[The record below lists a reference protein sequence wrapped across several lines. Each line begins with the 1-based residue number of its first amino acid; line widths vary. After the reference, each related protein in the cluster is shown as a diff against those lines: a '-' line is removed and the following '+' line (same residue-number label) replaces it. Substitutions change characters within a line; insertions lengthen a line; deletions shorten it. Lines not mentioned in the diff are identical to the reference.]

1 MRKARFTEEQMVAII
16 READRE
22 PVSVVAKRHGIS
34 EQTIYT
40 WRKRFGGFQT
50 NDIRRLKQLEVENA
64 RLKKLV
70 AERDLKDRDHEGS
83 RRKKLVSVPA
93 RRRQVAYSRERGL
106 SARRACTLF
115 KVARSALS
123 YQGRKPVRDASVIER
138 MRELSAQY
146 PRYGYRRIRIFLGRD
161 GYRMSPGR
169 AYRLWRAAGLQ
180 LPRKRPKKRLAAARS
195 RPQAPCGPNQVWSY
209 DFVFDHCANGQ
220 QLKCLT
226 VTDEFTKEGL
236 AIDVD
241 GRIRSARVIEV
252 LSRLVSTRGTPAFL
266 RSDNGPEFVSKALLS
281 WIVAQGIGTAL
292 IEPGK
297 PWQNGVTES
306 FNGKFRDECLSLEW
320 FRSRAEAKV
329 IIETWRRHYNEV
341 RPHSNLGYLT
351 PNEFAAQAARLAPCN
366 ATGRGAAVNGASAPR
381 PVAEPSP
388 RGQMQPARE
397 AISS

>member
-1 MRKARFTEEQMVAII
+1 
-16 READRE
+16 
-22 PVSVVAKRHGIS
+22 
-34 EQTIYT
+34 
-40 WRKRFGGFQT
+40 
-50 NDIRRLKQLEVENA
+50 
-64 RLKKLV
+64 
-70 AERDLKDRDHEGS
+70 
-83 RRKKLVSVPA
+83 VSVPA

-115 KVARSALS
+115 SVARSALR
-123 YQGRKPVRDASVIER
+123 YQGRKAAKNAAAIER

-161 GYRMSPGR
+161 GHRMSAGR
-169 AYRLWRAAGLQ
+169 TYRLWRAAGLQ
-180 LPRKRPKKRLAAARS
+180 LPRRRPKKRVAPARL

-241 GRIRSARVIEV
+241 GRIRSPRVIDV
-252 LSRLVSTRGTPAFL
+252 LSRLVSERGAPAFL

-281 WIVAQGIGTAL
+281 WIVAQGIATAL

-297 PWQNGVTES
+297 PWQNGVMES

-341 RPHSNLGYLT
+341 RPHSSLDYLT
-351 PNEFAAQAARLAPCN
+351 PNEFVARLAN
-366 ATGRGAAVNGASAPR
+366 AASHHATGQGAAVCGPPR
-381 PVAEPSP
+381 SGPLHHPLHEEH
-388 RGQMQPARE
+388 MQQARD
-397 AISS
+397 AVSS

>member
-1 MRKARFTEEQMVAII
+1 
-16 READRE
+16 
-22 PVSVVAKRHGIS
+22 
-34 EQTIYT
+34 
-40 WRKRFGGFQT
+40 
-50 NDIRRLKQLEVENA
+50 
-64 RLKKLV
+64 
-70 AERDLKDRDHEGS
+70 
-83 RRKKLVSVPA
+83 VSVPA
-93 RRRQVAYSRERGL
+93 RRRQVAYGRERGL

-115 KVARSALS
+115 SVARSALG
-123 YQGRKPVRDASVIER
+123 YQRRKVAKDAPVIER

-161 GYRMSPGR
+161 GHRMSVGR
-169 AYRLWRAAGLQ
+169 AYRLWRAAALQ
-180 LPRKRPKKRLAAARS
+180 LPRRRSRKRVAAARP

-220 QLKCLT
+220 KLKCLT

-241 GRIRSARVIEV
+241 GRIRSPRVIEV
-252 LSRLVSTRGTPAFL
+252 LSRLVSARGAPSFM

-329 IIETWRRHYNEV
+329 IIEAWRRHYNEV
-341 RPHSNLGYLT
+341 RPHSRLDYLT
-351 PNEFAAQAARLAPCN
+351 PNEYVARQKDAAPHQ
-366 ATGRGAAVNGASAPR
+366 ATGQGAAVFGPPR
-381 PVAEPSP
+381 PGPLHHPLRKEHRQDP
-388 RGQMQPARE
+388 RGAV
-397 AISS
+397 SS